1 MCMCMCMHIRMPA
14 QVRPAS
20 EKRRRELSAEPGAC
34 TPPPSHRLRTPRAR
48 ALAEL
53 GRARRALQPR
63 HVGLP
68 QATVRALRALR
79 RARERAR
86 RRDDASHDDNRIY
99 EQKDARENARNA
111 TATGRTKQHKQY
123 DLRAA
128 AANTPSRRRT
138 TRQRQDQNLEIG
150 LGAQWRARGV
160 GYGAEPAHR
169 YFRDSARGVCVRT
182 RTGAVG
188 FVEYV
193 IRDSG
198 T

>member
-1 MCMCMCMHIRMPA
+1 MSSRPHHAHHSRRATRIPSTRWTRRGDCIRHRRTAPA
-14 QVRPAS
+14 RHRP
-20 EKRRRELSAEPGAC
+20 
-34 TPPPSHRLRTPRAR
+34 PPPSHRLRTPRAR

-169 YFRDSARGVCVRT
+169 YFRDSARGVSSYTLPSEPR
-182 RTGAVG
+182 
-188 FVEYV
+188 
-193 IRDSG
+193 
-198 T
+198 